1 MICRLV
7 EFVRMLRQSG
17 IRISMAETLDA
28 AEMLRHTPLIERH
41 TFKTSLRT
49 TLIKSNEDIPTF
61 EEAFEQFFLVEIE
74 DQNNDSDNLPND
86 IDQSSEDH
94 TDSKNHSENDE

>member
-61 EEAFEQFFLVEIE
+61 EEAFEQFFLVEI
-74 DQNNDSDNLPND
+74 D
-86 IDQSSEDH
+86 I
-94 TDSKNHSENDE
+94 TNHLRELYLV